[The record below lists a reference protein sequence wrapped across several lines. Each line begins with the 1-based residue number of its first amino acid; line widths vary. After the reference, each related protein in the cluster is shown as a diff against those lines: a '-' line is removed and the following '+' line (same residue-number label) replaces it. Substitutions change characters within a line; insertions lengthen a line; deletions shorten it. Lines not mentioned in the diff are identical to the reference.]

1 MDKKIGHVMKVT
13 EKLMF
18 NGKDFFWVQ
27 EENEVNHFY
36 RHWPTIASVM
46 PVYVMPL
53 IECRMKALPDV
64 WLKLVAVSCAK
75 LPAQSQDTLSVEAIW
90 MKESDRAIFSD
101 ALAVQGLQMDG
112 KQTRAF
118 YDFFG
123 HPLLTAFF
131 SAHPA
136 IQKVFLEANTVARDN
151 PDWVETLA
159 NERRHDWRSLVLS
172 LEEKVPSLIEGF
184 LQTWAHDADT
194 FSHYLVGNWFKNQM
208 QYKVLCAKPNPD
220 NQTYNALVDLYEIG
234 PDGHYLFLAKNVRDK
249 TDLENAIFSLMKDDY
264 PMEHYD
270 IEADPTLDTAPLRLN
285 SLLSNRS
292 RLFSEVWD
300 SEINRESVYLNGNMS
315 LSPSRVILS
324 IFGMF
329 FEKDPFWKQ
338 FQNLYWPEIPIPL
351 KPIRLKEPEP
361 TSKKLLPAKVL
372 ERLKKVS

>member
-1 MDKKIGHVMKVT
+1 MDKKNSYFTMKMT
-13 EKLMF
+13 EKLFF
-18 NGKDFFWVQ
+18 NGKDFFKPKG
-27 EENEVNHFY
+27 EEYDFF
-36 RHWPTIASVM
+36 RIAHNIAFAM

-64 WLKLVAVSCAK
+64 WLKLVAVSSTPSPVK
-75 LPAQSQDTLSVEAIW
+75 RQENLSVEAIW

-101 ALAVQGLQMDG
+101 ALAVQGLQIDG
-112 KQTRAF
+112 KQTRAL

-136 IQKVFLEANTVARDN
+136 IQKVFLEANTVARNN

-159 NERRHDWRSLVLS
+159 NERRHDWKSLVLA
-172 LEEKVPSLIEGF
+172 LEEKIPSLIEGF
-184 LQTWAHDADT
+184 LQTWMHDADT
-194 FSHYLVGNWFKNQM
+194 FSHYLIGNWFKNQM
-208 QYKVLCAKPNPD
+208 QYKVLCAKPNSD
-220 NQTYNALVDLYEIG
+220 NLTYNALVDLYEIG

-249 TDLENAIFSLMKDDY
+249 TDLENAIFALMKDDY
-264 PMEHYD
+264 PKEHYD

-300 SEINRESVYLNGNMS
+300 SEINRESVYLNGDMS
-315 LSPSRVILS
+315 LSSSRVILS
-324 IFGMF
+324 IFGIY
-329 FEKDPFWKQ
+329 FENDPFWKQ

-351 KPIRLKEPEP
+351 KPLRLKEKTP
-361 TSKKLLPAKVL
+361 
-372 ERLKKVS
+372 